1 MAPKRALAASQS
13 SQTTPSHPSSSAAR
27 PAKRPRVARSPPA
40 PSSSL
45 AAPPSTAAQS
55 VVPETPDASLSLP
68 RTGPTLPAAK
78 PKPPKRPLVPGTL
91 RRLSTGHP
99 TRSTAHADPALAHPP
114 LSSSTSTGKRARVR
128 PAATLA
134 GAKVGGESKDLGD
147 RVEREELWVRRAKG
161 PGAQGLGFAG
171 YLKMG
176 VGAFV
181 ERGCTSLTVNA
192 MGAAIPLALSLA
204 LAIRDA
210 IPGGEPPAPVPRS
223 GGAPDGEGEAEG
235 DEGEG
240 IVRMSVRTGSKTVS
254 DEVTPLDEDE
264 DLVYQSR
271 TKSTPSRDCPP
282 LALVLG
288 TPARSSIATSML
300 DFLFGGSSKKQQH
313 RTPHPFPSSSSSSSA
328 ASPGSTFPPSASS
341 SPYGADTEGAYDDV
355 ALGGGDLGGGG
366 MASQSRNSLSGP
378 PASDGAF
385 VGSSSASAARSPAY
399 PPPQQQ
405 QQQRPTHRSTPSNGY
420 SAESSYPPLPSFS
433 RPSSSSSTP
442 SGGPSR
448 SPPLHATFARL
459 RALLAEQSPSLADTL
474 SSPLSS
480 HVDPALS
487 SLRAALAP
495 YELPRAVVDAY
506 LQHDGQELLS
516 GASTSGGGAAG
527 GARVGGLGLVYG
539 LWWMPLDQVEQE
551 WRFWR
556 ALEDAGGLEGAG
568 LGGDAF
574 GASVAAPD
582 GRRQRGGR
590 AHPYVADEEEIGGRG
605 VGGGKDGK
613 GCDVPGMGA
622 FPDGWVRK
630 RYSHPGWLPLLTDR
644 CGNYIGVDLDPPPPP
659 AGATTSSSS
668 SSAAP
673 GAPAAKARTYGQP
686 GQVIAFGREI
696 DDKVVLFPGDGP
708 AGWAR
713 FLAAFVDDVER
724 GEFARLGERPAAG
737 DGAGDEDE
745 WDEERASAVQ
755 RGKAARR
762 DSVSDGSGS
771 EDEWRGAQDD
781 GLGDRGY
788 FESGVYGEEVVGSGP
803 GARSAQTWV
812 IRTEYRRLA
821 AKLDLSG
828 GVIGILCERSRR
840 KWRSLGVGSSVPQPR
855 GMLPMRVP
863 GRPLSVAVH
872 ASSATGIE
880 ADEDGE
886 PKSAA
891 TERPAL
897 APPIPVVN
905 EAEIHPV
912 ASSSVELVLSPPS
925 PTAALVD
932 LPPLPPS
939 RTSHDSARSHAS
951 SRGSTAGG
959 DGYLRDPP
967 RSPRSPRRALAQQQ
981 QQQQQ
986 RHARRPPPP
995 PPAALDLPTF
1005 VDLDFSDV
1013 VGGGARRADG
1023 SSPTGGPSS
1032 GVVPRASWLLSS
1044 ATDGRD
1050 ALAHAGTAALS
1061 RLSMSSSNG
1070 GARSPTL
1077 LPVALSRAES
1087 DEQYHHQQRAQG
1099 GIALTERGSSSRTAL
1114 VGAEGGAASPTE
1126 LEGGEAGGEGG
1137 AGASPVERVQV
1148 VSHRA

>member
-1 MAPKRALAASQS
+1 
-13 SQTTPSHPSSSAAR
+13 
-27 PAKRPRVARSPPA
+27 
-40 PSSSL
+40 
-45 AAPPSTAAQS
+45 
-55 VVPETPDASLSLP
+55 
-68 RTGPTLPAAK
+68 
-78 PKPPKRPLVPGTL
+78 
-91 RRLSTGHP
+91 
-99 TRSTAHADPALAHPP
+99 
-114 LSSSTSTGKRARVR
+114 
-128 PAATLA
+128 
-134 GAKVGGESKDLGD
+134 
-147 RVEREELWVRRAKG
+147 
-161 PGAQGLGFAG
+161 
-171 YLKMG
+171 
-176 VGAFV
+176 
-181 ERGCTSLTVNA
+181 
-192 MGAAIPLALSLA
+192 
-204 LAIRDA
+204 
-210 IPGGEPPAPVPRS
+210 
-223 GGAPDGEGEAEG
+223 
-235 DEGEG
+235 
-240 IVRMSVRTGSKTVS
+240 
-254 DEVTPLDEDE
+254 
-264 DLVYQSR
+264 
-271 TKSTPSRDCPP
+271 
-282 LALVLG
+282 
-288 TPARSSIATSML
+288 ML
-300 DFLFGGSSKKQQH
+300 DFLFGGSSATKKRQQQ
-313 RTPHPFPSSSSSSSA
+313 RTPHPFPSSSSSSAA
-328 ASPGSTFPPSASS
+328 ASSSSTFPPS
-341 SPYGADTEGAYDDV
+341 SPYGAGAHGDEGAYDDV

-366 MASQSRNSLSGP
+366 MATQSRNSLSGP

-385 VGSSSASAARSPAY
+385 VGSSSSSASSRAPAY
-399 PPPQQQ
+399 PPQQQ
-405 QQQRPTHRSTPSNGY
+405 CPTHRSTPSNGY

-433 RPSSSSSTP
+433 RPSSSASTP
-442 SGGPSR
+442 SGGSSR

-495 YELPRAVVDAY
+495 YELPRAVVDSY
-506 LQHDGQELLS
+506 LEHDGQELLS
-516 GASTSGGGAAG
+516 AASSGGGAAG

-556 ALEDAGGLEGAG
+556 TLEDAGGLQGAG

-574 GASVAAPD
+574 GASAAQQD
-582 GRRQRGGR
+582 GRRRRGGR

-613 GCDVPGMGA
+613 GCDVPGMGS

-659 AGATTSSSS
+659 GPPAAGTTTSPSSS
-668 SSAAP
+668 ASASHAAP

-724 GEFARLGERPAAG
+724 GEFARLGERLAAG
-737 DGAGDEDE
+737 GEGAAGAGDDDE
-745 WDEERASAVQ
+745 WDEERASSAVQ

-762 DSVSDGSGS
+762 DSASDGSGS
-771 EDEWRGAQDD
+771 DDDWRGAQDD

-788 FESGVYGEEVVGSGP
+788 FETGVYGEEVVGSGP

-812 IRTEYRRLA
+812 VRTEYRRLA

-863 GRPLSVAVH
+863 GRAPSQPLSVAVR

-880 ADEDGE
+880 AHDDDDDDDEPE
-886 PKSAA
+886 SAT

-897 APPIPVVN
+897 APPIPIVN
-905 EAEIHPV
+905 ETDIHPA

-925 PTAALVD
+925 PTAPLVD

-951 SRGSTAGG
+951 SRGSVAGG

-967 RSPRSPRRALAQQQ
+967 RSPRSPRRALAYQQ

-1005 VDLDFSDV
+1005 VDLDFTD
-1013 VGGGARRADG
+1013 VGGSGASRTDG
-1023 SSPTGGPSS
+1023 GTTAA
-1032 GVVPRASWLLSS
+1032 GVVPKASWLLSS

-1050 ALAHAGTAALS
+1050 ALANAGTAALG
-1061 RLSMSSSNG
+1061 RLSMSSSNGG

-1087 DEQYHHQQRAQG
+1087 DEQYHHQQAHAQR

-1114 VGAEGGAASPTE
+1114 VGAEGGAMSPTD
-1126 LEGGEAGGEGG
+1126 LEGGEGGGSGG
-1137 AGASPVERVQV
+1137 SPVGASPVERVQV

>member
-1 MAPKRALAASQS
+1 
-13 SQTTPSHPSSSAAR
+13 
-27 PAKRPRVARSPPA
+27 
-40 PSSSL
+40 
-45 AAPPSTAAQS
+45 
-55 VVPETPDASLSLP
+55 
-68 RTGPTLPAAK
+68 
-78 PKPPKRPLVPGTL
+78 
-91 RRLSTGHP
+91 
-99 TRSTAHADPALAHPP
+99 
-114 LSSSTSTGKRARVR
+114 
-128 PAATLA
+128 
-134 GAKVGGESKDLGD
+134 
-147 RVEREELWVRRAKG
+147 
-161 PGAQGLGFAG
+161 
-171 YLKMG
+171 
-176 VGAFV
+176 
-181 ERGCTSLTVNA
+181 
-192 MGAAIPLALSLA
+192 
-204 LAIRDA
+204 
-210 IPGGEPPAPVPRS
+210 
-223 GGAPDGEGEAEG
+223 
-235 DEGEG
+235 
-240 IVRMSVRTGSKTVS
+240 
-254 DEVTPLDEDE
+254 
-264 DLVYQSR
+264 
-271 TKSTPSRDCPP
+271 
-282 LALVLG
+282 
-288 TPARSSIATSML
+288 ML
-300 DFLFGGSSKKQQH
+300 DFLFGGSAAKKKQQ
-313 RTPHPFPSSSSSSSA
+313 RTPHPFPSASSSSSV
-328 ASPGSTFPPSASS
+328 ASPSSSSTFPPSASS
-341 SPYGADTEGAYDDV
+341 SPYGPGDESVYDDV

-366 MASQSRNSLSGP
+366 MASQSRNSLS
-378 PASDGAF
+378 DGTF
-385 VGSSSASAARSPAY
+385 VGSSSASSARSPAY
-399 PPPQQQ
+399 PPQQ

-433 RPSSSSSTP
+433 RPSSSSSSTP
-442 SGGPSR
+442 SGGSSR

-474 SSPLSS
+474 ASPLAS

-495 YELPRAVVDAY
+495 YELPRAVVDSY
-506 LQHDGQELLS
+506 LEHDGQELLS
-516 GASTSGGGAAG
+516 AASSGGGAAG

-556 ALEDAGGLEGAG
+556 TLEDAGGLQGAG

-574 GASVAAPD
+574 GASVAQQ
-582 GRRQRGGR
+582 RRTRGGR

-659 AGATTSSSS
+659 AGSTSPSSSS
-668 SSAAP
+668 HHAAP

-708 AGWAR
+708 SGWAR

-724 GEFARLGERPAAG
+724 GEFARLGERLAAG
-737 DGAGDEDE
+737 AGGAGGDEDE
-745 WDEERASAVQ
+745 WDEERASRVQ
-755 RGKAARR
+755 RGKMARR
-762 DSVSDGSGS
+762 DSASDGGSGS
-771 EDEWRGAQDD
+771 DEDWRGAQDD

-788 FESGVYGEEVVGSGP
+788 FETGVYGEEVVGSGP

-863 GRPLSVAVH
+863 GRPLSAVAVQ
-872 ASSATGIE
+872 ASSATGID
-880 ADEDGE
+880 AHDDDDDE
-886 PKSAA
+886 PKSAT
-891 TERPAL
+891 TERPPAPL

-905 EAEIHPV
+905 EGEIHPS
-912 ASSSVELVLSPPS
+912 ASSNVELVLSPPS
-925 PTAALVD
+925 PTALLVD

-939 RTSHDSARSHAS
+939 RRTSHDSARSHTS
-951 SRGSTAGG
+951 STAGG

-995 PPAALDLPTF
+995 PVAALDLPTF
-1005 VDLDFSDV
+1005 VDLDFSDTV
-1013 VGGGARRADG
+1013 AGGGGARRADG
-1023 SSPTGGPSS
+1023 TSPTGGPGGGG
-1032 GVVPRASWLLSS
+1032 GVVPKASWLLSS

-1050 ALAHAGTAALS
+1050 ALANAGTAALG

-1087 DEQYHHQQRAQG
+1087 DEQYHHHHQQQH
-1099 GIALTERGSSSRTAL
+1099 GIALTERASSSRTAL

-1126 LEGGEAGGEGG
+1126 LEGGGVGE
-1137 AGASPVERVQV
+1137 GASPVERVQV